1 MLVLNLTNPPE
12 VAMPNVVGLSK
23 EEAQKEIENVK
34 LKFEIEKEEYNKDVP
49 EGFIISQDPTY
60 MEKFNKVKQG
70 STVKVVV
77 KEKKRLQFQK

>member
-34 LKFEIEKEEYNKDVP
+34 LKFEIEKEEYNKRCARRIYYLTRSNLY
-49 EGFIISQDPTY
+49 G
-60 MEKFNKVKQG
+60 KV
-70 STVKVVV
+70 
-77 KEKKRLQFQK
+77 